1 MSATGPGHGV
11 GEGTDGLES
20 GPRRSRR
27 EPGAVL
33 LLAAAGAAAATP
45 ALVLSVWPGRG
56 SLPAGPGL
64 PALLAGCGLLA
75 ASAFAAA
82 LFALLRSVSAEE
94 DALVQSARRWAGGEL
109 SHRTPG
115 AGRRLSRLRKAL
127 DQMAASLQRSHE
139 TNRLEAE
146 ERVRQA
152 ERLATAGRLAAGV
165 AHEINNPLGAILLY
179 ANLLVEATPA
189 EDPRRGEMERIAVQ
203 AARAKEIVKGLLDF
217 ARQTPAELRRVDLNE
232 VVLSVL
238 GLLARQPRLQAVRV
252 RTELSPLPL
261 PVEADPAKL
270 QQVFVNVVLNALDA
284 MKDGGELTVRS
295 GFSEKPGTCR
305 VAVSDTGAGIAA
317 EDLPRVFDPF
327 FSTKEVGEGVGLGLA
342 ISYGIVEQHRGGID
356 IQSVPGAGTTVRVLL
371 PLAPEGA

>member
-1 MSATGPGHGV
+1 
-11 GEGTDGLES
+11 
-20 GPRRSRR
+20 
-27 EPGAVL
+27 
-33 LLAAAGAAAATP
+33 ATP
-45 ALVLSVWPGRG
+45 ALLLSVWPGRG

>member
-1 MSATGPGHGV
+1 MSASGPGHGV

-20 GPRRSRR
+20 GPRRSRS
-27 EPGAVL
+27 EAGPAVWLAATGASAAAIAL
-33 LLAAAGAAAATP
+33 LLAA
-45 ALVLSVWPGRG
+45 WPGRAPP
-56 SLPAGPGL
+56 LALPGL
-64 PALLAGCGLLA
+64 LGLLAGCALVA
-75 ASAFAAA
+75 AAAFAAA
-82 LFALLRSVSAEE
+82 VPALLRSVSAEE
-94 DALVQSARRWAGGEL
+94 DALVQSARRWAGGDL

-115 AGRRLSRLRKAL
+115 VGRRLPRLRKAL
-127 DQMAASLQRSHE
+127 HQMAASLQRSHE
-139 TNRLEAE
+139 TNRLETE

-189 EDPRRGEMERIAVQ
+189 GDPRRADMERIAVQ
-203 AARAKEIVKGLLDF
+203 AARAREIVKGLLDF
-217 ARQTPAELRRVDLNE
+217 ARQTPSEMARVDLNE

-261 PVEADPAKL
+261 PVEADPGKL

-284 MKDGGELTVRS
+284 MKDGGELTIRS

-327 FSTKEVGEGVGLGLA
+327 FSTKEVGEGIGLGLA

-356 IQSVPGAGTTVRVLL
+356 IQSVRGAGTTVRVLL
-371 PLAPEGA
+371 PLAPEAA